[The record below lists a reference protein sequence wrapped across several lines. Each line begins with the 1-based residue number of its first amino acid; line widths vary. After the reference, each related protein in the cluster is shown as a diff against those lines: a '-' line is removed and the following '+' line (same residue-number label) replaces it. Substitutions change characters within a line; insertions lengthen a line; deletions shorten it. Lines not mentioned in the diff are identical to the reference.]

1 MPGMRTSKSTDR
13 GDVPP
18 RLEGLGTAGGHHRL
32 ELVSE
37 HVDEDIDVETFNDTE
52 AVQPCNATLGHLVN
66 HAQCIIPA
74 RRQAEV
80 RDDVRG
86 LSARWVSRGHSRQA
100 NRRDRRG
107 RRRNLRTVRRLL
119 VMPRVLFRVFRWL
132 GPVFRL
138 AHAVDQAIP
147 SLPAAVRRRRS
158 WVHRSRSDN
167 CADASRWTSTKPMP
181 WPMSRCRPTKK
192 KNSSWA
198 MVGAMGRACSKFR
211 TSSLFLILPQAN
223 SPMIC
228 GWQVPRHREAVSRA
242 GGCPRADDRSRW
254 YQRGPQLGGVPA
266 SGNGLQLFFSPS
278 QTGQTLCTLARDQR
292 LQSQADECGFFLDTR
307 QIRCFLHQSI
317 VYVQRCSHMHI

>member
-1 MPGMRTSKSTDR
+1 MCRHD
-13 GDVPP
+13 
-18 RLEGLGTAGGHHRL
+18 LEGLGTAGGHHHL

-37 HVDEDIDVETFNDTE
+37 HVDEDIDVETLTTLR
-52 AVQPCNATLGHLVN
+52 PYSPATQRFATSSTTRSVS
-66 HAQCIIPA
+66 IPA
-74 RRQAEV
+74 GARGQAEV

-107 RRRNLRTVRRLL
+107 RRRNLRTARRLL

-192 KNSSWA
+192 KNSSGA
-198 MVGAMGRACSKFR
+198 MVGAMGRACSKSR

-254 YQRGPQLGGVPA
+254 KYQRGPQLGGVPA

-317 VYVQRCSHMHI
+317 VYVQRCSHMHIYASFVC